1 MNFNRLSKVIIS
13 FINLPR
19 SYHRRM
25 MRLISQ
31 PIMILYLRL
40 RLLVLNFLPLLPP
53 HHHSHKNILGEYLSA
68 FFFFFFFDKLHSY
81 LFILFQFFFF
91 CKQINNSRPSLR
103 HQLPQLPGEE
113 ERYKLYPIL
122 SSNRRARMA
131 RRDLSVA
138 KKSLPILKYVF

>member
-68 FFFFFFFDKLHSY
+68 FFFFFLTNCILIY
-81 LFILFQFFFF
+81 LFCSNFFFF